1 MKMKLFAVIAFLICA
16 LTNVQAQNINNELDK
31 LIADGMLSAA
41 EAKVDSMLMLNPGN
55 VDALMYKGNLQYY
68 KSASYTDILSL
79 KGNPDESVYTSE
91 YAYIGQYLETVPKQV
106 ADTIAFYFVNALK
119 LDPTREDI
127 RLGLCYIYSVSLQG
141 DKVIEQLPLIAAIPS
156 ITALSIRDYA
166 YNILDRG
173 FIADGMKVYAKI
185 SSLYPDDG
193 NLMSDLAVEYYI
205 NGDIINSMSTAMKSI
220 KTGNLDTI
228 SYSNAFFIF
237 GVMEE
242 YEVASGCIKN
252 WSKLKQNNTSAFYSA
267 LVKMFKN
274 DAAAKKEL
282 MDFIASEPSTSN
294 EKKLA
299 EYLVSVN
306 LDIAPNNF
314 DTIFSFGLTDA
325 FNIIISH
332 HFYNKYPNAF
342 SPAYTYAENL
352 TYNKRYQEAI
362 NVYPKVNLT
371 GVSIDDLQE
380 YHFYYAWALYK
391 AGKQEQSNEHWLQA
405 SISDIPY
412 LMSGSNYFLGKYY
425 FDKGEF
431 DTARKYFLL
440 GANAPGNSKYSDFC
454 SDYLSEIR

>member
-1 MKMKLFAVIAFLICA
+1 MKQFAIGA
-16 LTNVQAQNINNELDK
+16 LMMFVAINSQAQSIYNVLDK
-31 LIADGMLSAA
+31 LIADGMLSTA
-41 EAKVDSMLMLNPGN
+41 EGKVDSMLMQNPGN

-68 KSASYTDILSL
+68 KSASYTDVMSL
-79 KGNPDESVYTSE
+79 KGNPDESVYTTE
-91 YAYIGQYLETVPKQV
+91 YAYIGQYLETVPKAV
-106 ADTIAFYFVNALK
+106 ADTIAFYFVNALR

-127 RLGLCYIYSVSLQG
+127 RLGLCYIYSVSLQS

-156 ITALSIRDYA
+156 VSATSIRDYA

-173 FIADGMKVYAKI
+173 AIADGMKVYNKI
-185 SSLYPDDG
+185 SSLYPEDG

-205 NGDIINSMSTAMKSI
+205 NGDIINSMNTAIKSL

-242 YEVASGCIKN
+242 YDVASACIHN
-252 WSKLKQNNTSAFYSA
+252 WTKLQQNNSSLFYKA
-267 LVKMFKN
+267 LVKMFRN
-274 DAAAKKEL
+274 DADAKKDLTE
-282 MDFIASEPSTSN
+282 FIAIETAPSN

-299 EYLVSVN
+299 QYLVSVN
-306 LDIAPNNF
+306 LDITPSDF
-314 DTIFSFGLTDA
+314 DTIFTFGLTDA
-325 FNIIISH
+325 FNILISH
-332 HFYNKYPNAF
+332 HFYNKYPNSF

-371 GVSIDDLQE
+371 DASIVDLQE

-391 AGKQEQSNEHWLQA
+391 AGKIEQSNEHWLQSA
-405 SISDIPY
+405 NSDIPY
-412 LMSGSNYFLGKYY
+412 LISGSNYFLGKYY
-425 FDKGEF
+425 FDKSEF

-440 GANAPGNSKYSDFC
+440 GANAPGDSKYAAFC
-454 SDYLSEIR
+454 SDYLSAIK